1 MSDYDVIVIGGG
13 PGGYLAAE
21 RLAHAG
27 KKVLL
32 AEKAALGG
40 TCLNVGCIPTK
51 TLLNSVKLYV
61 HAREGAK
68 FGVSADNVRF
78 DWKAMQTWKTEV
90 VDKLVGAI
98 GLTEKKLGVE
108 VVVAE
113 ATLVGPGKVK
123 IGEKIYETEHIIV
136 ATGSLPF
143 MPPIPGCRDNPLV
156 VDSTGLLSVPE
167 VPARLCVIGGGVIGV
182 EFASLFSALGSTVE
196 VVEMLDEI
204 VPFMDREVAPLLRR
218 GMKNVVFN
226 LGSKVEKIQDGTV
239 FYRKKD
245 GTESKMEADLVL
257 MAVGRKP
264 AVEGWGAVEAGL
276 DVSPKGVVVDDRMRT
291 NLPKVWAVGDVTGR
305 SLLAHTAYRMAEV
318 ATANIL
324 RGDAAARKGETMR
337 WDAIPWAVYSIPEAA
352 GIGLT
357 QQEAERR
364 GIEVVT
370 SSVPLRVSGRFVAE
384 NGFAAPGIAK
394 LIAEAGTGRI
404 LGVHIVGAYASE
416 TIWGASA
423 VIEQE
428 LSVADLRQLVFPHPT
443 VSEAIREAAWA
454 MKEEKNNA

>member
-1 MSDYDVIVIGGG
+1 MDKYDVIVMGGG

-27 KKVLL
+27 KKVAL
-32 AEKAALGG
+32 AEKSALGG

-51 TLLNSVKLYV
+51 TLLNSAKLYV

-68 FGVSADNVRF
+68 FGVSADNVSY
-78 DWKAMQTWKTEV
+78 DWKAMQAWKEEV
-90 VDKLVGAI
+90 VSKLVGAI
-98 GLTEKKLGVE
+98 GLTEKKLGVD
-108 VVVAE
+108 VIAAE
-113 ATLVGPGKVK
+113 ATLLGPGKVQ
-123 IGEKIYETEHIIV
+123 IGEKVYDTEHVIV
-136 ATGSLPF
+136 ATGSLPV
-143 MPPIPGCRDNPLV
+143 MPPIPGCRGNPKV

-167 VPARLCVIGGGVIGV
+167 VPKRLCVIGGGVIGV

-204 VPFMDREVAPLLRR
+204 VPFMDREAAPILRR
-218 GMKNVVFN
+218 GLKGVTFN
-226 LGSKVEKIQDGTV
+226 LGCKVEKIEGATV

-245 GTESKMEADLVL
+245 GTEAKAEADLVL

-264 AVEGWGAVEAGL
+264 NVEGWGAREAGL

-318 ATANIL
+318 AAANIVS
-324 RGDAAARKGETMR
+324 GEAAAARGEVLR

-364 GIEVVT
+364 GIEVKT
-370 SSVPLRVSGRFVAE
+370 SSVPLRVSGRFAAE
-384 NGFAAPGIAK
+384 NGFAAPGTAK
-394 LIAEAGTGRI
+394 LIAEAATGKI
-404 LGVHIVGAYASE
+404 IGVHIVGAYASE

-428 LSVADLRQLVFPHPT
+428 LRVSDLRQLVFPHPT

-454 MKEEKNNA
+454 MKD

>member
-1 MSDYDVIVIGGG
+1 MDKYDVIVMGGG

-27 KKVLL
+27 KKVAL
-32 AEKAALGG
+32 AEKSALGG

-51 TLLNSVKLYV
+51 TLLNSAKLYV

-68 FGVSADNVRF
+68 FGVSADNVRY
-78 DWKAMQTWKTEV
+78 DWKAMQAWKEEV
-90 VDKLVGAI
+90 VSKLVGAI
-98 GLTEKKLGVE
+98 GLTEKKLGVD
-108 VVVAE
+108 VIAAE
-113 ATLVGPGKVK
+113 AKLLGPGKVQ
-123 IGEKIYETEHIIV
+123 IGEKVYDTEHIIV
-136 ATGSLPF
+136 ATGSLPV
-143 MPPIPGCRDNPLV
+143 MPPIPGCRGNPNV

-167 VPARLCVIGGGVIGV
+167 VPKRLCVIGGGVIGV
-182 EFASLFSALGSTVE
+182 EFASLFSALGAEVE

-204 VPFMDREVAPLLRR
+204 VPFMDREAAPILRR
-218 GMKNVVFN
+218 GLKGVTFN
-226 LGSKVEKIQDGTV
+226 LGCKVEKIEGATV

-245 GTESKMEADLVL
+245 GTDAKAEADLVL

-264 AVEGWGAVEAGL
+264 NVEGWGAKEAGL

-318 ATANIL
+318 AAANIVD
-324 RGDAAARKGETMR
+324 GEAAAARGETLR

-364 GIEVVT
+364 GIAVKT
-370 SSVPLRVSGRFVAE
+370 SSVPLRVSGRFAAE
-384 NGFAAPGIAK
+384 NGFAAPGTAK
-394 LIAEAGTGRI
+394 LIAEAASGRI
-404 LGVHIVGAYASE
+404 IGVHIVGAYASE

-428 LSVADLRQLVFPHPT
+428 LRVSDLRQLVFPHPT

-454 MKEEKNNA
+454 MKD

>member
-1 MSDYDVIVIGGG
+1 MDKYDVIVMGGG

-27 KKVLL
+27 KKVAL
-32 AEKAALGG
+32 AEKSALGG

-51 TLLNSVKLYV
+51 TLLNSAKLYV

-68 FGVSADNVRF
+68 FGVSADNVRY
-78 DWKAMQTWKTEV
+78 DWKAMQAWKEEV
-90 VDKLVGAI
+90 VSKLVGAI
-98 GLTEKKLGVE
+98 GLTEKKLGVD
-108 VVVAE
+108 VIAAE
-113 ATLVGPGKVK
+113 AKLLGPGKVQ
-123 IGEKIYETEHIIV
+123 IGEKVYDTEHIIV
-136 ATGSLPF
+136 ATGSLPV
-143 MPPIPGCRDNPLV
+143 MPPIPGCRGNPKV

-167 VPARLCVIGGGVIGV
+167 VPKRLCVIGGGVIGV
-182 EFASLFSALGSTVE
+182 EFASLFSALGAEVE

-204 VPFMDREVAPLLRR
+204 VPFMDREAAPILRR
-218 GMKNVVFN
+218 GLKGVTFN
-226 LGSKVEKIQDGTV
+226 LGCKVEKIEGATV

-245 GTESKMEADLVL
+245 GTEAKAEADLVL

-264 AVEGWGAVEAGL
+264 NVEGWGAKEAGL

-318 ATANIL
+318 AAANIVD
-324 RGDAAARKGETMR
+324 GEAAAARGETLR

-364 GIEVVT
+364 GIAVKT
-370 SSVPLRVSGRFVAE
+370 SSVPLRVSGRFAAE
-384 NGFAAPGIAK
+384 NGFAAPGTAK
-394 LIAEAGTGRI
+394 LIAEAATGRI
-404 LGVHIVGAYASE
+404 IGVHIVGAYASE

-428 LSVADLRQLVFPHPT
+428 LRVSDLRQLVFPHPT

-454 MKEEKNNA
+454 MKD

>member
-1 MSDYDVIVIGGG
+1 MDKYDVIVMGGG

-27 KKVLL
+27 KKVAL
-32 AEKAALGG
+32 AEKSALGG

-51 TLLNSVKLYV
+51 TLLNSAKLYV

-68 FGVSADNVRF
+68 FGVSADNVSY
-78 DWKAMQTWKTEV
+78 DWKAMQAWKEEV
-90 VDKLVGAI
+90 VSKLVGAI
-98 GLTEKKLGVE
+98 GLTEKKLGVD
-108 VVVAE
+108 VIAAE
-113 ATLVGPGKVK
+113 ATLLGPGKVQ
-123 IGEKIYETEHIIV
+123 IGEKVYDTEHVIV
-136 ATGSLPF
+136 ATGSLPV
-143 MPPIPGCRDNPLV
+143 MPPIPGCRGNPKV

-167 VPARLCVIGGGVIGV
+167 VPKRLCVIGGGVIGV

-204 VPFMDREVAPLLRR
+204 VPFMDREAAPILRR
-218 GMKNVVFN
+218 GLKAVTFN
-226 LGSKVEKIQDGTV
+226 LGCKVEKIEGATV

-245 GTESKMEADLVL
+245 GSEAKAEADLVL

-264 AVEGWGAVEAGL
+264 NVEGWGAREAGL

-318 ATANIL
+318 AAANIVA
-324 RGDAAARKGETMR
+324 GEAAAARGEILR

-364 GIEVVT
+364 GIEVKT
-370 SSVPLRVSGRFVAE
+370 SSVPLRVSGRFAAE
-384 NGFAAPGIAK
+384 NGFAAPGTAK
-394 LIAEAGTGRI
+394 LIAEAATGKI
-404 LGVHIVGAYASE
+404 IGVHIVGAYASE

-428 LSVADLRQLVFPHPT
+428 LRVSDLRQLVFPHPT

-454 MKEEKNNA
+454 MKD

>member
-1 MSDYDVIVIGGG
+1 MDKYDVIVMGGG

-27 KKVLL
+27 KKVAL
-32 AEKAALGG
+32 AEKSALGG

-51 TLLNSVKLYV
+51 TLLNSAKLYV

-68 FGVSADNVRF
+68 FGVSADNVRY
-78 DWKAMQTWKTEV
+78 DWKAMQAWKEEV
-90 VDKLVGAI
+90 VSKLVGAI
-98 GLTEKKLGVE
+98 GLTEKKLGVD
-108 VVVAE
+108 VIAAE
-113 ATLVGPGKVK
+113 AKLLGPGKVQ
-123 IGEKIYETEHIIV
+123 IGETVYDTEHIIV
-136 ATGSLPF
+136 ATGSLPV
-143 MPPIPGCRDNPLV
+143 MPPIPGCRGNPKV

-167 VPARLCVIGGGVIGV
+167 VPKRLCVIGGGVIGV
-182 EFASLFSALGSTVE
+182 EFASLFSALGAEVE

-204 VPFMDREVAPLLRR
+204 VPFMDREAAPILRR
-218 GMKNVVFN
+218 GLKGVTFN
-226 LGSKVEKIQDGTV
+226 LGCKVEKIEGATV

-245 GTESKMEADLVL
+245 GTEAKAEADLVL

-264 AVEGWGAVEAGL
+264 NIEGWGAKEAGL

-318 ATANIL
+318 AAANIVD
-324 RGDAAARKGETMR
+324 GEAAAARGETLR

-364 GIEVVT
+364 GIAVKT
-370 SSVPLRVSGRFVAE
+370 SSVPLRVSGRFAAE
-384 NGFAAPGIAK
+384 NGFAAPGTAK
-394 LIAEAGTGRI
+394 LIAEAASGRI
-404 LGVHIVGAYASE
+404 IGVHIVGAYASE

-428 LSVADLRQLVFPHPT
+428 LRVSDLRQLVFPHPT

-454 MKEEKNNA
+454 MKD

>member
-1 MSDYDVIVIGGG
+1 MDKYDVIVMGGG

-27 KKVLL
+27 KKVAL
-32 AEKAALGG
+32 AEKSALGG

-51 TLLNSVKLYV
+51 TLLNSAKLYV
-61 HAREGAK
+61 HAKEGAK
-68 FGVSADNVRF
+68 FGVSADNVRY
-78 DWKAMQTWKTEV
+78 DWKAMQAWKEEV
-90 VDKLVGAI
+90 VSKLVGAI
-98 GLTEKKLGVE
+98 GLTEKKLGVD
-108 VVVAE
+108 VIAAE
-113 ATLVGPGKVK
+113 AKLLGPGKVQ
-123 IGEKIYETEHIIV
+123 IGEKVYDTEHIIV
-136 ATGSLPF
+136 ATGSLPV
-143 MPPIPGCRDNPLV
+143 MPPIPGCRGNPNV

-167 VPARLCVIGGGVIGV
+167 APKRLCVIGGGVIGV
-182 EFASLFSALGSTVE
+182 EFASLFSALGAEVE

-204 VPFMDREVAPLLRR
+204 VPFMDKEVAPILRR
-218 GMKNVVFN
+218 GLKGVTFN
-226 LGSKVEKIQDGTV
+226 LGCKVEKIEGATV

-245 GTESKMEADLVL
+245 GSEAKSEADLVL

-264 AVEGWGAVEAGL
+264 NVEGWGAKEAGL

-291 NLPKVWAVGDVTGR
+291 SLPKVWAVGDVTGR

-318 ATANIL
+318 AAANIVD
-324 RGDAAARKGETMR
+324 GEAAAARGETLR

-364 GIEVVT
+364 GIEVKT
-370 SSVPLRVSGRFVAE
+370 SSVPLRVSGRFAAE
-384 NGFAAPGIAK
+384 NGFAAPGTAK
-394 LIAEAGTGRI
+394 LIAEAASDRI
-404 LGVHIVGAYASE
+404 IGVHIVGAYASE

-428 LSVADLRQLVFPHPT
+428 LRVSDLRQLVFPHPT

-454 MKEEKNNA
+454 MKD

>member
-1 MSDYDVIVIGGG
+1 MYKKMDKYDVIVMGGG

-27 KKVLL
+27 KKVAL
-32 AEKAALGG
+32 AEKSALGG

-51 TLLNSVKLYV
+51 TLLNSAKLYV
-61 HAREGAK
+61 HAKEGAK
-68 FGVSADNVRF
+68 FGVSADNVSY
-78 DWKAMQTWKTEV
+78 DWKAMQAWKEEV
-90 VDKLVGAI
+90 VSKLVGAI
-98 GLTEKKLGVE
+98 GLTEKKLGVD
-108 VVVAE
+108 VIAAE
-113 ATLVGPGKVK
+113 AKLLGPGKVQ
-123 IGEKIYETEHIIV
+123 IGEKVYDTEHIIV
-136 ATGSLPF
+136 ATGSLPV
-143 MPPIPGCRDNPLV
+143 MPPIPGCRGNPKV

-167 VPARLCVIGGGVIGV
+167 VPKRLCVIGGGVIGV

-204 VPFMDREVAPLLRR
+204 VPFMDREAAPILRR
-218 GMKNVVFN
+218 GLKGVTFN
-226 LGSKVEKIQDGTV
+226 LGCKVEKIEGATV

-245 GTESKMEADLVL
+245 GTEAKAEADLVL

-264 AVEGWGAVEAGL
+264 NVEGWGAREAGL

-318 ATANIL
+318 AAANIVS
-324 RGDAAARKGETMR
+324 GEAAAARGEVLR

-364 GIEVVT
+364 GIEVKT
-370 SSVPLRVSGRFVAE
+370 SSVPLRVSGRFAAE
-384 NGFAAPGIAK
+384 NGFAAPGTAK
-394 LIAEAGTGRI
+394 LIAEAATGKI
-404 LGVHIVGAYASE
+404 IGVHIVGAYASE

-428 LSVADLRQLVFPHPT
+428 LRVSDLRQLVFPHPT

-454 MKEEKNNA
+454 MKD

>member
-1 MSDYDVIVIGGG
+1 MDKYDVIVMGGG

-27 KKVLL
+27 KKVAL
-32 AEKAALGG
+32 AEKSALGG

-51 TLLNSVKLYV
+51 TLLNSAKLYV

-68 FGVSADNVRF
+68 FGVSADNVRY
-78 DWKAMQTWKTEV
+78 DWKAMQAWKEEV
-90 VDKLVGAI
+90 VSKLVGAI
-98 GLTEKKLGVE
+98 GLTEKKLGVD
-108 VVVAE
+108 VIAAE
-113 ATLVGPGKVK
+113 AKLLGPGKVQ
-123 IGEKIYETEHIIV
+123 IGEKVYDTEHIIV
-136 ATGSLPF
+136 ATGSLPV
-143 MPPIPGCRDNPLV
+143 MPPIPGCRGNPKV

-167 VPARLCVIGGGVIGV
+167 VPKRLCVIGGGVIGV
-182 EFASLFSALGSTVE
+182 EFASLFSALGAEVE

-204 VPFMDREVAPLLRR
+204 VPFMDREAAPILRR
-218 GMKNVVFN
+218 GLKGVTFN
-226 LGSKVEKIQDGTV
+226 LGCKVEKIEGATV

-245 GTESKMEADLVL
+245 GTEAKAEADLVL

-264 AVEGWGAVEAGL
+264 NIEGWGAKEAGL

-318 ATANIL
+318 AAANIVD
-324 RGDAAARKGETMR
+324 GEAAAARGETLR

-364 GIEVVT
+364 GIAVKT
-370 SSVPLRVSGRFVAE
+370 SSVPLRVSGRFAAE
-384 NGFAAPGIAK
+384 NGFAAPGTAK
-394 LIAEAGTGRI
+394 LIAEAASGRI
-404 LGVHIVGAYASE
+404 IGVHIVGAYASE

-428 LSVADLRQLVFPHPT
+428 LRVSDLRQLVFPHPT

-454 MKEEKNNA
+454 MKD

>member
-1 MSDYDVIVIGGG
+1 MDKYDVIVMGGG

-27 KKVLL
+27 KKVAL
-32 AEKAALGG
+32 AEKSALGG

-51 TLLNSVKLYV
+51 TLLNSAKLYV
-61 HAREGAK
+61 HAKEGAK
-68 FGVSADNVRF
+68 FGVSAENVSY
-78 DWKAMQTWKTEV
+78 DWKAMQAWKDEV
-90 VDKLVGAI
+90 VSKLVGAI
-98 GLTEKKLGVE
+98 GLTEKKLGVD
-108 VVVAE
+108 VIAAE
-113 ATLVGPGKVK
+113 AKLLGPGKVQ
-123 IGEKIYETEHIIV
+123 IGEKVYDTEHIIV
-136 ATGSLPF
+136 ATGSLPV
-143 MPPIPGCRDNPLV
+143 MPPIPGCRGNPKV

-167 VPARLCVIGGGVIGV
+167 VPKRLCVIGGGVIGV

-204 VPFMDREVAPLLRR
+204 VPFMDKEAAPILRR
-218 GMKNVVFN
+218 GLKSVAFN
-226 LGSKVEKIQDGTV
+226 LGCKVEKIEGATV

-245 GTESKMEADLVL
+245 GSEATSEADLVL

-264 AVEGWGAVEAGL
+264 NVEGWGAKEAGL

-318 ATANIL
+318 AAANIVD
-324 RGDAAARKGETMR
+324 GEAAAARGEILR

-364 GIEVVT
+364 GIAVVT
-370 SSVPLRVSGRFVAE
+370 SSVPLRVSGRFAAE
-384 NGFAAPGIAK
+384 NGFAAPGTAK
-394 LIAEAGTGRI
+394 LIAEAATGRI
-404 LGVHIVGAYASE
+404 IGVHIVGAYASE

-428 LSVADLRQLVFPHPT
+428 LRVSDVRQLVFPHPT

-454 MKEEKNNA
+454 MKD

>member
-1 MSDYDVIVIGGG
+1 MDKYDVIVMGGG

-27 KKVLL
+27 KKVAL
-32 AEKAALGG
+32 AEKNALGG

-51 TLLNSVKLYV
+51 TLLNSAKLYV
-61 HAREGAK
+61 HAKEGAK
-68 FGVSADNVRF
+68 FGVSADNVRY
-78 DWKAMQTWKTEV
+78 DWKAMQAWKEEV
-90 VDKLVGAI
+90 VSKLVGAI
-98 GLTEKKLGVE
+98 GLTEKKLGVD
-108 VVVAE
+108 VIAAE
-113 ATLVGPGKVK
+113 AKLLGPGKVQ
-123 IGEKIYETEHIIV
+123 IGEKVYDTEHIIV
-136 ATGSLPF
+136 ATGSLPV
-143 MPPIPGCRDNPLV
+143 MPPIPGCRGNPKV

-167 VPARLCVIGGGVIGV
+167 VPKRLCVIGGGVIGV
-182 EFASLFSALGSTVE
+182 EFASLFSALGAEVE

-204 VPFMDREVAPLLRR
+204 VPFMDREAAPILRR
-218 GMKNVVFN
+218 GLKGVTFN
-226 LGSKVEKIQDGTV
+226 LGCKVEKIEGATV

-245 GTESKMEADLVL
+245 GTEAKAEADLVL

-264 AVEGWGAVEAGL
+264 NVEGWGAKEAGL

-318 ATANIL
+318 AAANIVD
-324 RGDAAARKGETMR
+324 GEAAAARGETLR

-364 GIEVVT
+364 GIEVKT
-370 SSVPLRVSGRFVAE
+370 SSVPLRVSGRFAAE
-384 NGFAAPGIAK
+384 NGFAAPGTAK
-394 LIAEAGTGRI
+394 LIAEAASGRI
-404 LGVHIVGAYASE
+404 IGVHIVGAYASE

-428 LSVADLRQLVFPHPT
+428 LRVSDVRQLVFPHPT

-454 MKEEKNNA
+454 MKD

>member
-1 MSDYDVIVIGGG
+1 MDKYDVIVMGGG

-27 KKVLL
+27 KKVAL
-32 AEKAALGG
+32 AEKSALGG

-51 TLLNSVKLYV
+51 TLLNSAKLYV

-68 FGVSADNVRF
+68 FGVSADNVRY
-78 DWKAMQTWKTEV
+78 DWKAMQAWKEEV
-90 VDKLVGAI
+90 VSKLVGAI
-98 GLTEKKLGVE
+98 GLTEKKLGVD
-108 VVVAE
+108 VIAAE
-113 ATLVGPGKVK
+113 AKLLGPGKVQ
-123 IGEKIYETEHIIV
+123 IGEKVYDTEHIIV
-136 ATGSLPF
+136 ATGSLPV
-143 MPPIPGCRDNPLV
+143 MPPIPGCRGNPKV

-167 VPARLCVIGGGVIGV
+167 VPKRLCVIGGGVIGV
-182 EFASLFSALGSTVE
+182 EFASLFSALGAEVE

-204 VPFMDREVAPLLRR
+204 VPFMDREAAPILRR
-218 GMKNVVFN
+218 GLKGVTFN
-226 LGSKVEKIQDGTV
+226 LGCKVEKIEGATV

-245 GTESKMEADLVL
+245 GTEAKAEADLVL

-264 AVEGWGAVEAGL
+264 NVEGWGAKEAGL

-318 ATANIL
+318 AAANIVD
-324 RGDAAARKGETMR
+324 GEAAAARGETLR

-364 GIEVVT
+364 GIAVKT
-370 SSVPLRVSGRFVAE
+370 SSVPLRVSGRFAAE
-384 NGFAAPGIAK
+384 NGFAAPGTAK
-394 LIAEAGTGRI
+394 LIAEAASGRI
-404 LGVHIVGAYASE
+404 IGVHIVGAYASE

-428 LSVADLRQLVFPHPT
+428 LRVSDLRQLVFPHPT

-454 MKEEKNNA
+454 MKD